1 MHISRSPFI
10 ALAVTAMIE
19 GTEPPHLMRVE
30 HAGDLPELA
39 VQKINM
45 YMLDR
50 GLGEVQQRMAEL
62 IRTGFASWGGKAL
75 QAVPASREAHPL
87 RA

>member
-1 MHISRSPFI
+1 MR
-10 ALAVTAMIE
+10 IE
-19 GTEPPHLMRVE
+19 HL
-30 HAGDLPELA
+30 HDLPDLA
-39 VQKINM
+39 LQKINM

-75 QAVPASREAHPL
+75 QAVTAEREPQKI